1 MAELLS
7 QAEIDTLLHGV
18 DSGAVDTE
26 PAAARGEAR
35 PYNLAAR
42 DRIVRGRLPTLEM
55 IDERFS
61 RLFHASLFG
70 LLQRSPELSSYGI
83 KMQKFGEY
91 VESLYV
97 PASLNLI
104 RVTPLHGTALVML
117 EPGLVFALVD
127 TYFGGGG
134 RFHSKIEG
142 REFTATETRV
152 VQLLLKLA
160 FADLHEAWSPV
171 MKLQFEHLQSE
182 INPHF
187 ANIVAPSEVVVVSRF
202 GIMFDGHG
210 GEFHIALPYSMIEP
224 IRDQLDTGVQSDRG
238 DRDEHWSHALREQ
251 IDDIEVDVFSV
262 LATPTMTL
270 KEIVGLAPGDIIPI
284 DLPDEIKLHADHIPI
299 ASGRLG
305 ISNGNVAIK
314 IAHLLR
320 HTRKPPSG
328 EPSHDEKNQ
337 IQRS

>member
-18 DSGAVDTE
+18 DAGTVDTQ
-26 PAAARGEAR
+26 PDAAPGEAK

-83 KMQKFGEY
+83 RMQKFGEY

-97 PASLNLI
+97 PASLNLVRI
-104 RVTPLHGTALVML
+104 TPLHGTALVML

-127 TYFGGGG
+127 AYFGGGG

-142 REFTATETRV
+142 REFTATEMRV

-187 ANIVAPSEVVVVSRF
+187 ASIVAPSEVVVISRF
-202 GIMFDGHG
+202 GILFDGHG

-251 IDDIEVDVFSV
+251 IEDIEVDVSSV
-262 LATPTMTL
+262 IAAPTMSL
-270 KEIVGLAPGDIIPI
+270 KAILGLSPTDVIPI
-284 DLPDEIKLHADHIPI
+284 DLPEELDLRVDRIPI

-305 ISNGNVAIK
+305 VSHGKLAIK
-314 IAHLLR
+314 IAHLP
-320 HTRKPPSG
+320 HHPRKPLSG
-328 EPSHDEKNQ
+328 EASHDEKNQ
-337 IQRS
+337 LHPR

>member
-1 MAELLS
+1 MADLLS

-18 DSGAVDTE
+18 DSGAVDTQ
-26 PAAARGEAR
+26 AAAAPGEAR

-70 LLQRSPELSSYGI
+70 LLQRSPELSSHGI

-91 VESLYV
+91 VEGLYV

-104 RVTPLHGTALVML
+104 RVTPLHGTGLVML

-127 TYFGGGG
+127 TYFGGGS

-142 REFTATETRV
+142 REFTAAETRV

-187 ANIVAPSEVVVVSRF
+187 ANIVAPSEVVVISRF
-202 GIMFDGHG
+202 GILFDGHG
-210 GEFHIALPYSMIEP
+210 GEFHIALPYSMLEP

-238 DRDEHWSHALREQ
+238 DRDEHWSRALREQ
-251 IDDIEVDVFSV
+251 VDDIEVDVSSA
-262 LATPTMTL
+262 LPSPTMTIRA
-270 KEIVGLAPGDIIPI
+270 IVGLAPGDIIPI
-284 DLPDEIKLHADHIPI
+284 DLPDEIQLRADHVPI

-305 ISNGNVAIK
+305 ISNGKVAIK
-314 IAHLLR
+314 IAQLL
-320 HTRKPPSG
+320 HPHRKSPPG
-328 EPSHDEKNQ
+328 ESPP
-337 IQRS
+337 